1 MSVMI
6 LIVDDDYM
14 SRDVLQAHL
23 ENVGY
28 QVMTANSGSKAVQL
42 AEEHQPDLVLM
53 DVRMPMM
60 NGYDACIQL
69 KSQPRTAHIPVLLV
83 TALEDEQALENSQQV
98 GADGLITKPFDAV
111 DLLEQISRL
120 IGG

>member
-28 QVMTANSGSKAVQL
+28 QVMTANSGAKALQL
-42 AEEHQPDLVLM
+42 AEERQPDLILM
-53 DVRMPMM
+53 DVRMPVM
-60 NGYDACIQL
+60 NGYDACVQL
-69 KSQPRTAHIPVLLV
+69 KSQPPTAHIPVLLV
-83 TALEDEQALENSQQV
+83 TALEDEQALEYSQQV
-98 GADGLITKPFDAV
+98 GADGLVTKPFNAV

-120 IGG
+120 VGG

>member
-1 MSVMI
+1 MSMMI

-42 AEEHQPDLVLM
+42 AEEHQPDLILM
-53 DVRMPMM
+53 DVRMPVM

-69 KSQPRTAHIPVLLV
+69 KSQSRTAHIPVLLV
-83 TALEDEQALENSQQV
+83 TALEDEQALEYSQQV
-98 GADGLITKPFDAV
+98 GADGLVTKPFNAV

>member
-42 AEEHQPDLVLM
+42 AEEHQPDLILM
-53 DVRMPMM
+53 DVRMPVM

-69 KSQPRTAHIPVLLV
+69 KSQPHTAHIPVLLV
-83 TALEDEQALENSQQV
+83 TALEDEQAYEYSQQV
-98 GADGLITKPFDAV
+98 GAAGLVTKPFNAV
-111 DLLEQISRL
+111 ELLKQIDHL